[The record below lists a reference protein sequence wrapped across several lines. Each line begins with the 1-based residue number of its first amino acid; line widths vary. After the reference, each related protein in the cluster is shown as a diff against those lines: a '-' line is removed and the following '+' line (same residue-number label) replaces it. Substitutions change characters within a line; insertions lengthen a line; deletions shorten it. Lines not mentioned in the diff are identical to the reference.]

1 MRANGWMG
9 KLFRRQRQPALP
21 FHLAIMDGKYAV
33 AIDDVIAER
42 IPTTNTIA
50 KVEQELGGLMACP

>member
-1 MRANGWMG
+1 MG